1 MSVCIF
7 TGPTLAPAEGQAM
20 LPGARFFPP
29 AAQGDVYRA
38 SLSRPWAIGII
49 DGYFERMPA
58 VWHKEILWAMTQGIH
73 VFGSASMGALRACE
87 LEAFGMVGVGEIFE
101 GFRSGALAADDEVTV
116 VHGAAEDGYRALSDA
131 LVDIRATL
139 AEAAAR
145 SVITAE
151 SAGVLVELA
160 RRTFYAQRSFAR
172 LLAEAAGA
180 GVDVGEIAALRG
192 WLPGGRV
199 DRKRRDALAMLRAMG
214 ELRAQDPGPKQ
225 VSYHFSYT
233 DVWDQV
239 ARRTGRTQLSPH
251 PQAGD
256 AARAAQ
262 DAPGGAG
269 VTGVI
274 PAALQMPILIDEL
287 RLEGPRAYGDAVL
300 GALARTLVMEE
311 SKRQGLEVTSE
322 LVSQTVQ
329 QVRRERGLLT
339 LAQAQAWMASQ
350 HLDLDRFTQ
359 LVRREA
365 RLRWVSILYGPEI
378 EQLLPDHLRMGGR
391 YGALL
396 GRALDKQ
403 AVLAA
408 HGMETPGREDLGI
421 EREAL
426 WAWYCGERL
435 GEAPEA
441 ATPDGYAQSVGLA
454 DADELFL
461 VLAREYVYEQLT
473 RRAPPG

>member
-1 MSVCIF
+1 MSICIF
-7 TGPTLAPAEGQAM
+7 TGPTLAPAEGQVI

-58 VWHKEILWAMTQGIH
+58 VWHKEILWAMAQGIH

-101 GFRSGALAADDEVTV
+101 GFRSGALSADDEVTV

-139 AEAAAR
+139 AAAAAQ
-145 SVITAE
+145 SVITAD
-151 SAGVLVELA
+151 SAGVLVALA

-180 GVDVGEIAALRG
+180 GVDAGELAALRG

-199 DRKRRDALAMLRAMG
+199 DRKRRDALAMLRAMS
-214 ELRAQDPGPKQ
+214 ELRAREPGPKQ

-251 PQAGD
+251 PQAEAREPGAPGD
-256 AARAAQ
+256 AGVA
-262 DAPGGAG
+262 GA
-269 VTGVI
+269 V

-350 HLDLDRFTQ
+350 QLDLDRFTQ
-359 LVRREA
+359 LVQREA
-365 RLRWVSILYGPEI
+365 RLRWVAILYGPEI

-408 HGMETPGREDLGI
+408 HGMETPGIDDVGI
-421 EREAL
+421 DREAL
-426 WAWYCGERL
+426 WAWYCERL
-435 GEAPEA
+435 GGAPEA
-441 ATPDGYAQSVGLA
+441 MTPDGHAQAVGLA

-461 VLAREYVYEQLT
+461 VLAREYVYEQLA

>member
-1 MSVCIF
+1 MSICIF
-7 TGPTLAPAEGQAM
+7 TGPTLAPAEGQAI

-58 VWHKEILWAMTQGIH
+58 VWHKEILWAMAQGVH

-101 GFRSGALAADDEVTV
+101 GFRSGALTADDEVTV

-139 AEAAAR
+139 AAAAAQ

-151 SAGVLVELA
+151 SAGVLVALA

-172 LLAEAAGA
+172 LLQEAT
-180 GVDVGEIAALRG
+180 GVDAGEIAALRG

-199 DRKRRDALAMLRAMG
+199 DRKRRDALDMLRALG
-214 ELRAQDPGPKQ
+214 ELRARDPAPMQ

-262 DAPGGAG
+262 DATGRAG
-269 VTGVI
+269 VAGVI

-350 HLDLDRFTQ
+350 QLDLDRFTQ
-359 LVRREA
+359 LVQREA
-365 RLRWVSILYGPEI
+365 RLRWVAILYGPEI

-403 AVLAA
+403 GVLAA
-408 HGMETPGREDLGI
+408 HGMETPGSEDVGI
-421 EREAL
+421 DREAL
-426 WAWYCGERL
+426 WAWYCERL
-435 GEAPEA
+435 GGAAEAT
-441 ATPDGYAQSVGLA
+441 TPDGHAQSVGLA

-473 RRAPPG
+473 RARTE

>member
-1 MSVCIF
+1 MSICIF
-7 TGPTLAPAEGQAM
+7 TGPTLAPAEGQAI

-38 SLSRPWAIGII
+38 SLSQPWAIGII

-58 VWHKEILWAMTQGIH
+58 VWHKEILWAMAQGIH
-73 VFGSASMGALRACE
+73 VFGSASMGALRASE
-87 LEAFGMVGVGEIFE
+87 LEAFGMVGVGEIFG
-101 GFRSGALAADDEVTV
+101 GFRSGRLTADDEVTV

-139 AEAAAR
+139 AAAAAQGVVT
-145 SVITAE
+145 SE

-172 LLAEAAGA
+172 LLQEAAGA
-180 GVDVGEIAALRG
+180 GIDAAEIEALRS

-199 DRKRRDALAMLRAMG
+199 GQKRLDALAMLREMAA
-214 ELRAQDPGPKQ
+214 LQARDPGPRQ

-239 ARRTGRTQLSPH
+239 SRRTGRTQLSPH
-251 PQAGD
+251 PLSGD
-256 AARAAQ
+256 AGAPAQASGRA
-262 DAPGGAG
+262 
-269 VTGVI
+269 V

-300 GALARTLVMEE
+300 GALARTLVLEE

-329 QVRRERGLLT
+329 QVRRERGLRT
-339 LAQAQAWMASQ
+339 LAQAQAWMAGQ

-359 LVRREA
+359 LVQREA
-365 RLRWVSILYGPEI
+365 RLRWVAILYGPEI
-378 EQLLPDHLRMGGR
+378 EQLLPDHLRMAGR

-396 GRALDKQ
+396 GRAIEKQ

-408 HGMETPGREDLGI
+408 HGMETPGIDDLGI
-421 EREAL
+421 DHEGL
-426 WAWYCGERL
+426 WAWYCERL
-435 GEAPEA
+435 GGAPELA
-441 ATPDGYAQSVGLA
+441 PDGYAQSVGLA

-461 VLAREYVYEQLT
+461 VLAREYAYERLT
-473 RRAPPG
+473 RDR

>member
-1 MSVCIF
+1 MSICIF
-7 TGPTLAPAEGQAM
+7 TGPTLAPAEGLAI

-58 VWHKEILWAMTQGIH
+58 VWHKEILWAMSQGIH
-73 VFGSASMGALRACE
+73 VFGGASMGALRACE

-101 GFRSGALAADDEVTV
+101 GFRSGALTADDEVTV

-139 AEAAAR
+139 AAAAAQG
-145 SVITAE
+145 VITAA
-151 SAGVLVELA
+151 SAGALVALA
-160 RRTFYAQRSFAR
+160 RRTFYAQRSFGR
-172 LLAEAAGA
+172 LLEEAAGA
-180 GVDVGEIAALRG
+180 GVDAGEIEALRG

-199 DRKRRDALAMLRAMG
+199 DRKRQDALAMLREMAA
-214 ELRAQDPGPKQ
+214 LRARDPGPRQ

-251 PQAGD
+251 PLAKDAG
-256 AARAAQ
+256 AQ
-262 DAPGGAG
+262 DVSAG
-269 VTGVI
+269 VRGVV

-329 QVRRERGLLT
+329 QVRRERGLRSLE
-339 LAQAQAWMASQ
+339 QAQAWLASQ

-359 LVRREA
+359 LVQREA
-365 RLRWVSILYGPEI
+365 RLRWVAILYGPEI
-378 EQLLPDHLRMGGR
+378 EQLLPDQLRMGGR
-391 YGALL
+391 YGEML
-396 GRALDKQ
+396 GRAVEKQ

-408 HGMETPGREDLGI
+408 HGMETPGIEDLGI
-421 EREAL
+421 DREGL
-426 WAWYCGERL
+426 WAWYCERL
-435 GEAPEA
+435 GGAPELS
-441 ATPDGYAQSVGLA
+441 PDGYAQAVGLA
-454 DADELFL
+454 DVDELFL
-461 VLAREYVYEQLT
+461 VLGREYAYERLT
-473 RRAPPG
+473 RDGRGQAP

>member
-1 MSVCIF
+1 MSICIF
-7 TGPTLAPAEGQAM
+7 TGPTLAPAEGQAI

-58 VWHKEILWAMTQGIH
+58 VWHKEILWAMAQGIH

-101 GFRSGALAADDEVTV
+101 GFRSGALTADDEVTV
-116 VHGAAEDGYRALSDA
+116 VHGPAEDGYRALSDA

-139 AEAAAR
+139 AAAAAQG
-145 SVITAE
+145 VISAA
-151 SAGVLVELA
+151 SAGALVEQA
-160 RRTFYAQRSFAR
+160 RRTFYAQRSVAR
-172 LLAEAAGA
+172 LLQEAT
-180 GVDVGEIAALRG
+180 GVDAAEIAALRG

-199 DRKRRDALAMLRAMG
+199 AQKRRDALAMLREIA
-214 ELRAQDPGPKQ
+214 ELRARDPGPRQ
-225 VSYHFSYT
+225 VSWHFSYT

-251 PQAGD
+251 PQAAD
-256 AARAAQ
+256 AAPVQ
-262 DAPGGAG
+262 DASGAVPGA
-269 VTGVI
+269 V

-287 RLEGPRAYGDAVL
+287 RLEGARAYGDAVL

-329 QVRRERGLLT
+329 QVRRERGLRS

-350 HLDLDRFTQ
+350 HLDLERFTQ
-359 LVRREA
+359 LVQREA
-365 RLRWVSILYGPEI
+365 RLRWVAILYGPEI
-378 EQLLPDHLRMGGR
+378 EQLLPDHLRMAGR

-396 GRALDKQ
+396 GRALEKQ

-408 HGMETPGREDLGI
+408 HGMETPGIEDLGI
-421 EREAL
+421 DREAL
-426 WAWYCGERL
+426 WAWYCARL
-435 GEAPEA
+435 GEAA
-441 ATPDGYAQSVGLA
+441 ALSPDGYAQSVGLA
-454 DADELFL
+454 DADELYL
-461 VLAREYVYEQLT
+461 VLAREYAYEQLA
-473 RRAPPG
+473 RPPADLPASE

>member
-1 MSVCIF
+1 MSICIF
-7 TGPTLAPAEGQAM
+7 TGPTLAPAEGQAI

-58 VWHKEILWAMTQGIH
+58 VWHKEILWAMAQGVH

-101 GFRSGALAADDEVTV
+101 GFRSGALTADDEVTV

-139 AEAAAR
+139 AAAAAQ

-151 SAGVLVELA
+151 SAGALVALA

-172 LLAEAAGA
+172 LLQEAT
-180 GVDVGEIAALRG
+180 GVDAGEIAALRG

-199 DRKRRDALAMLRAMG
+199 DRKRRDALDMLRAIG
-214 ELRAQDPGPKQ
+214 ELRARDPGPKQ

-256 AARAAQ
+256 TARAAQ
-262 DAPGGAG
+262 EAPGGAG
-269 VTGVI
+269 MAGVI
-274 PAALQMPILIDEL
+274 PPALQMPILIDEL

-350 HLDLDRFTQ
+350 QLDLDRFTQ
-359 LVRREA
+359 LVQREA
-365 RLRWVSILYGPEI
+365 RLRWVAILYGPEI

-403 AVLAA
+403 GVLAV
-408 HGMETPGREDLGI
+408 HGMETPGIDDVGI
-421 EREAL
+421 DREAL
-426 WAWYCGERL
+426 WAWYCSERL
-435 GEAPEA
+435 GGALEAT
-441 ATPDGYAQSVGLA
+441 TPDGHAQSVGLA

-473 RRAPPG
+473 RARTE

>member
-1 MSVCIF
+1 MSVCVF
-7 TGPTLAPAEGQAM
+7 TGPTLAPAEGLAI

-58 VWHKEILWAMTQGIH
+58 VWHKEILWAMAQGIH

-101 GFRSGALAADDEVTV
+101 AFRSGVLTADDEVTV
-116 VHGAAEDGYRALSDA
+116 VHGPAEDGYRALSDA

-139 AEAAAR
+139 AEAAAQA
-145 SVITAE
+145 VIGPA
-151 SAGVLVELA
+151 SADALVALA
-160 RRTFYAQRSFAR
+160 RRTFYAQRSFGR
-172 LLAEAAGA
+172 LLQEAAGA
-180 GVDVGEIAALRG
+180 GVSAGEIAALRA

-199 DRKRRDALAMLRAMG
+199 DRKRRDALAMLRAMA
-214 ELRAQDPGPKQ
+214 ELRAREPGPKR

-251 PQAGD
+251 PLAVD
-256 AARAAQ
+256 TSAVAQ
-262 DAPGGAG
+262 EAPGGAAR
-269 VTGVI
+269 VI

-329 QVRRERGLLT
+329 QVRRERGLRT

-359 LVRREA
+359 LVQREA
-365 RLRWVSILYGPEI
+365 RLRWVAILYGPEI
-378 EQLLPDHLRMGGR
+378 EQLIPDHLRMAGR
-391 YGALL
+391 YGALF
-396 GRALDKQ
+396 GRALEKQ

-408 HGMETPGREDLGI
+408 HGMETPGLDDLGI
-421 EREAL
+421 AREGL
-426 WAWYCGERL
+426 WAWYCERL
-435 GEAPEA
+435 GEAPELS
-441 ATPDGYAQSVGLA
+441 PDGYAQSVGLA

-461 VLAREYVYEQLT
+461 VLAREFVYEQLT
-473 RRAPPG
+473 RAAPGE